1 MDKEF
6 KKEWII
12 KIINKIEDKEY
23 LDFLSVLLRDM
34 LIFKERKGE
43 IKMKNNNLD
52 EIIIKLLEIQNKFK

>member
-23 LDFLSVLLRDM
+23 LDFLFGFTKGYVD
-34 LIFKERKGE
+34 IQRKKRGN
-43 IKMKNNNLD
+43 KN
-52 EIIIKLLEIQNKFK
+52 EQK

>member
-23 LDFLSVLLRDM
+23 LD
-34 LIFKERKGE
+34 E
-43 IKMKNNNLD
+43 IT
-52 EIIIKLLEIQNKFK
+52 IKLLEIQNKLK

>member
-23 LDFLSVLLRDM
+23 LDFLFGFTKGYVD
-34 LIFKERKGE
+34 IQRKKRG
-43 IKMKNNNLD
+43 NNNLD
-52 EIIIKLLEIQNKFK
+52 EITIKLLEIQNKLK

>member
-23 LDFLSVLLRDM
+23 LDFLFGFTKVYVD
-34 LIFKERKGE
+34 IQRKKRE
-43 IKMKNNNLD
+43 NNNLD
-52 EIIIKLLEIQNKFK
+52 EITIKLLEIQNKLK

>member
-23 LDFLSVLLRDM
+23 LVFLFGFTKGYVD
-34 LIFKERKGE
+34 IQRKKRE
-43 IKMKNNNLD
+43 NNNLD
-52 EIIIKLLEIQNKFK
+52 EITIKLLEIQNKLK

>member
-23 LDFLSVLLRDM
+23 LDFLFGFTKGYVD
-34 LIFKERKGE
+34 IQRKKRE
-43 IKMKNNNLD
+43 NNNLD
-52 EIIIKLLEIQNKFK
+52 EITSKLLEIQNKLK